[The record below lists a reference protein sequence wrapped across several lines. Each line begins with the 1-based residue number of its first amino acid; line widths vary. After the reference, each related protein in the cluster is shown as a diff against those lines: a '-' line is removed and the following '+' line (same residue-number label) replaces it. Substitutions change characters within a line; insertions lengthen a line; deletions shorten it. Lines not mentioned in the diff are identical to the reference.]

1 MARPIFKSTDA
12 TGLLRYAE
20 SILLKM
26 RQNADLFTDP
36 VPDLASF
43 ESLLENYRN
52 AFAEASFRDKRA
64 VVVKGKTGQAL
75 QEAIYRLSQYVD
87 AQAEGDVELIL
98 AAGFIPGSPSTNR
111 INRIPKAENLR
122 VENVQVGTGILRAR
136 VRRWKH
142 ARLYRYEYRLLGTE
156 TWSSV
161 LHSRSVLEVQGL
173 EMMKHYE
180 FRVSYVGTNTQP
192 NYSDIITAL
201 AV

>member
-64 VVVKGKTGQAL
+64 LVVKGKTGQAL
-75 QEAIYRLSQYVD
+75 QDAIYRLSPYAD
-87 AQAEGDVELIL
+87 ACSLG
-98 AAGFIPGSPSTNR
+98 
-111 INRIPKAENLR
+111 
-122 VENVQVGTGILRAR
+122 
-136 VRRWKH
+136 RRKC
-142 ARLYRYEYRLLGTE
+142 
-156 TWSSV
+156 
-161 LHSRSVLEVQGL
+161 
-173 EMMKHYE
+173 
-180 FRVSYVGTNTQP
+180 
-192 NYSDIITAL
+192 
-201 AV
+201 